1 MWINMYMQ
9 YLQWLLSQIT
19 VKLDLKRNNLGQL
32 PKSAFKHTPYLTH
45 LNLQGC
51 SIHSVREGAFRGLSR
66 LVQLDL
72 TSNNIDIL
80 YQVFSLRCG
89 SVFILDEWR

>member
-1 MWINMYMQ
+1 MHVDQHTHMQ

-19 VKLDLKRNNLGQL
+19 VKLDMKRNNLGEL
-32 PKSAFKHTPYLTH
+32 PKNAFKHTPYLTH

-51 SIHSVREGAFRGLSR
+51 SIQSVREGALRGLSR
-66 LVQLDL
+66 LVHLDL

-89 SVFILDEWR
+89 SVLILDE